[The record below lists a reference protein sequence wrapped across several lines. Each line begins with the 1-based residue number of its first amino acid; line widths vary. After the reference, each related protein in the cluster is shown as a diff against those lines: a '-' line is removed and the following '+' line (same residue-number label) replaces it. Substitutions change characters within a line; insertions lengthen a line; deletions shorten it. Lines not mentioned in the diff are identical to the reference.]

1 MLKEFIICTIILIL
15 IFVGNGITQG
25 YSRSSIE
32 NINEKLAILREEMN
46 QEEMNQE
53 EMNQEEMNQEE
64 MNQEEMNQEE
74 INEEEIGK
82 HQEEIDKQW
91 EEMFSKLAYY
101 IEHEELEK
109 VSRNLEN
116 IKTYIDLKEYDNAT
130 KEINEVIYILN
141 HIEDKYSFN
150 LQNIF

>member
-1 MLKEFIICTIILIL
+1 MEKIKFSAKKRKENKGKMVKEFVICIMILIL

-32 NINEKLAILREEMN
+32 NINEKLANLRKEMN
-46 QEEMNQE
+46 K
-53 EMNQEEMNQEE
+53 
-64 MNQEEMNQEE
+64 EE
-74 INEEEIGK
+74 INHEEIVK
-82 HQEEIDKQW
+82 KEEEIDKEW
-91 EEMFSKLAYY
+91 EEMFSRLAYY

-109 VSRNLEN
+109 VSKNLEN
-116 IKTYIDLKEYDNAT
+116 TKTYIKLKEYDNSI
-130 KEINEVIYILN
+130 KEINEGIYILN

>member
-32 NINEKLAILREEMN
+32 NINEKLADLREEMN
-46 QEEMNQE
+46 QEK
-53 EMNQEEMNQEE
+53 
-64 MNQEEMNQEE
+64 
-74 INEEEIGK
+74 IIEEEIGK

-116 IKTYIDLKEYDNAT
+116 MKTYIRLKEYDNAT
-130 KEINEVIYILN
+130 KEVNEAIYILN

>member
-1 MLKEFIICTIILIL
+1 MVKEFFICTVILIL

-32 NINEKLAILREEMN
+32 NINEKLANLR
-46 QEEMNQE
+46 
-53 EMNQEEMNQEE
+53 
-64 MNQEEMNQEE
+64 EEMNQEE

-91 EEMFSKLAYY
+91 EEMFSRLAYY

-109 VSRNLEN
+109 VSKNLEN
-116 IKTYIDLKEYDNAT
+116 TKTYIKLKEYDNAI
-130 KEINEVIYILN
+130 KEINEGIFILE

>member
-1 MLKEFIICTIILIL
+1 MLKEFVICTIILIL

-32 NINEKLAILREEMN
+32 DINKKLVDLREEMN
-46 QEEMNQE
+46 KK
-53 EMNQEEMNQEE
+53 
-64 MNQEEMNQEE
+64 E
-74 INEEEIGK
+74 INDEEVLKKE
-82 HQEEIDKQW
+82 EEIDKQW
-91 EEMFSKLAYY
+91 EEMFSRLAYY

-109 VSRNLEN
+109 VSKNLEN
-116 IKTYIDLKEYDNAT
+116 IKTYISLKEYDNAI
-130 KEINEVIYILN
+130 KEINEGIYILN